1 LIGAPTTIVAR
12 DPSFAFP
19 HPADPEAWRQGMDPA
34 ATPPCSREL
43 GLKVIEINRTLGT
56 AVLEFNPDGRFL
68 NPIGTIQG
76 GIVAAMLDDTFS
88 IAILAATDINTAA
101 PTLEMK
107 VSFFRS
113 ALPGKLTG
121 RGRMVHMGKSTGFCE
136 SELYDEQGQLIAKA
150 SATVALR
157 KA

>member
-1 LIGAPTTIVAR
+1 MARSPT
-12 DPSFAFP
+12 FAYP
-19 HPADPEAWRQGMDPA
+19 HPADPDAYRQGMEAA

-43 GLKVIEINRTLGT
+43 GMKVVEINRTLGT
-56 AVLEFNPDGRFL
+56 AVLEFNPDARYL

-88 IAILAATDINTAA
+88 IALLAATDVNTAA

-121 RGRMVHMGKSTGFCE
+121 RGRMVHKGRSTGFCE
-136 SELYDEQGQLIAKA
+136 SELYDEGGALIAKA

-157 KA
+157 KT